1 MDEMNGSNFHS
12 DFDRIFESGRNK
24 NNLELNPYF
33 KIGVFVFLIIF
44 LWAFIIYLYMSYLN
58 KTIKYEK
65 ALENINYKL
74 KNDSL
79 KLKRLN
85 SNLIFFRKVAKNQ
98 VNVSY
103 ILYILSLHRFGES
116 RIKSLSVNKGKVS
129 VSVFSFEKG
138 FARALNIM
146 NDYLL
151 YLNIYDMK
159 MHTGRFYL
167 NALKGKNKEIIGILS
182 SKRFFNL

>member
-1 MDEMNGSNFHS
+1 MDEMNGSDFHA
-12 DFDRIFESGRNK
+12 DFDKIFESGRNK

-33 KIGVFVFLIIF
+33 KIGVFVVLILF
-44 LWAFIIYLYMSYLN
+44 LWTLIIYLYVSYIN
-58 KTIKYEK
+58 RTSKYEK

-79 KLKRLN
+79 RLKRLDA
-85 SNLIFFRKVAKNQ
+85 NLIFFKKVAENQ

-103 ILYILSLHRFGES
+103 ILYLMSLHRFGES
-116 RIKSLSVNKGKVS
+116 EIRTLSVNKGKVGI
-129 VSVFSFEKG
+129 SVFSLEKG
-138 FARALNIM
+138 FTRSLNLM
-146 NDYLL
+146 NDYVI

-167 NALKGKNKEIIGILS
+167 NALKSKNKEIIGVLS
-182 SKRFFNL
+182 SKRFF

>member
-1 MDEMNGSNFHS
+1 MDEMSNSSFHS
-12 DFDRIFESGRNK
+12 DFDKIFESGRNK

-33 KIGVFVFLIIF
+33 KIGVFVFLILF
-44 LWAFIIYLYMSYLN
+44 LWTLIIYLYVSYIN
-58 KTIKYEK
+58 RTSKYEK

-79 KLKRLN
+79 KLKKLN
-85 SNLIFFRKVAKNQ
+85 SNLIFFRKVAENQ

-103 ILYILSLHRFGES
+103 ILYLLSLHRFGES
-116 RIKSLSVNKGKVS
+116 RIKSLSVNKGKVDI
-129 VSVFSFEKG
+129 SVFSLEKG
-138 FARALNIM
+138 FARTLNLM
-146 NDYLL
+146 NDYVI

-167 NALKGKNKEIIGILS
+167 NALKSKNKEIIGVLS
-182 SKRFFNL
+182 SKRFF

>member
-1 MDEMNGSNFHS
+1 MDEMNGSDFHA
-12 DFDRIFESGRNK
+12 DFDKIFESGRNK

-33 KIGVFVFLIIF
+33 KIGVFVVLILF
-44 LWAFIIYLYMSYLN
+44 LWTLIIYLYVSYIN
-58 KTIKYEK
+58 RTSKYEK

-79 KLKRLN
+79 RLKRLDA
-85 SNLIFFRKVAKNQ
+85 NLIFFKKVAENQ

-103 ILYILSLHRFGES
+103 ILYLLSLHRFGES
-116 RIKSLSVNKGKVS
+116 RIKSLSVNKGKVG

-138 FARALNIM
+138 FARTLNLI
-146 NDYLL
+146 NDYVI

-159 MHTGRFYL
+159 MHTGKFYL
-167 NALKGKNKEIIGILS
+167 NALKIKNKEIIGVLS
-182 SKRFFNL
+182 SKRFF

>member
-1 MDEMNGSNFHS
+1 MNEINGSDFHS

-24 NNLELNPYF
+24 NNLELHPYF
-33 KIGVFVFLIIF
+33 KIGVFVFLILV
-44 LWAFIIYLYMSYLN
+44 LWMFIISLYMSY
-58 KTIKYEK
+58 IKRSDQYKK

-79 KLKRLN
+79 KLKKLN
-85 SNLIFFRKVAKNQ
+85 NNLIFFKKVAENQ

-103 ILYILSLHRFGES
+103 IIYLLSLHRFGAS
-116 RIKSLSVNKGKVS
+116 GINSLSVNHGKVS
-129 VSVFSFEKG
+129 ISIFSLEKN
-138 FARALNIM
+138 FTRSLNIM
-146 NDYLL
+146 NDYAI

-167 NALKGKNKEIIGILS
+167 NAIKSKNKETIGILS
-182 SKRFFNL
+182 SKRFF